1 MAEKPRDTSRVK
13 ARPAKRPAKS
23 PAAGKPRA
31 KPAAER
37 MVRKQVLLTSGQSRR
52 LRQRAAET
60 GEAEAEIVRR
70 GVDLVLDAGQAD
82 DADWK
87 AAWRKAAGMWKDHDD
102 LDARE
107 AERRASRA
115 RRRLLQA
122 RLDAD

>member
-1 MAEKPRDTSRVK
+1 
-13 ARPAKRPAKS
+13 
-23 PAAGKPRA
+23 
-31 KPAAER
+31 
-37 MVRKQVLLTSGQSRR
+37 MVRKQVLLTSGQNRR
-52 LRQRAAET
+52 LRQRATET

-70 GVDLVLDAGQAD
+70 GDDLALEAGQAD

-87 AAWRKAAGMWKDHDD
+87 AAWRKAAGVWKDHDD

-115 RRRLLQA
+115 RRRRVLQA